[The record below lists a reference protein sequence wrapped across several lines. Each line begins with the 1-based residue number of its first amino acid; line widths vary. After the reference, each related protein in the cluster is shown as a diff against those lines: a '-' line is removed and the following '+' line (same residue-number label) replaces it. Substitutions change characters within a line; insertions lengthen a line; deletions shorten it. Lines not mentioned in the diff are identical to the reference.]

1 MPESNVKQI
10 PSVGG
15 IDEDI
20 VRELAR
26 CRDHLPDFSEL
37 THFLLLTHG
46 KMNGVDEREAWARTL
61 EGIANDFEL
70 AFHEYSDL
78 AALARERYIKA

>member
-1 MPESNVKQI
+1 MSESNVKQMPI
-10 PSVGG
+10 AKG

-20 VRELAR
+20 VRELTR

-37 THFLLLTHG
+37 THFLLLIHE
-46 KMNGVDEREAWARTL
+46 KMDGLDEREAWARTL